1 MKNID
6 IEEFT
11 IPLEQVNPRVPSNM
25 YLCPSGIDLEHS
37 IAFSDTQ
44 RQDIM
49 AVLLE

>member
-1 MKNID
+1 MKSID
-6 IEEFT
+6 IEEIA
-11 IPLEQVNPRVPSNM
+11 IPLDQVNSRVPTNM